1 MDRTSVS
8 GTDDVGSIPTGD
20 ATYKAYKLRYYIDF
34 FVLQPCLKGVKN
46 LGKHARAGG
55 KRPYFNTTM
64 FVAVAETAGE
74 KGHYQNYE

>member
-1 MDRTSVS
+1 M
-8 GTDDVGSIPTGD
+8 
-20 ATYKAYKLRYYIDF
+20 
-34 FVLQPCLKGVKN
+34 KGVKS